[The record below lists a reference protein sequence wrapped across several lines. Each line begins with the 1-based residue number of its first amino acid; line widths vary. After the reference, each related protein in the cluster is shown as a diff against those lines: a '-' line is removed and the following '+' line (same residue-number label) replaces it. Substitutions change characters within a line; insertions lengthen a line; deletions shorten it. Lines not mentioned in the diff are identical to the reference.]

1 MSATITHVLGARPNF
16 VKAAPVIR
24 ALAALGHAQRVV
36 HTGQHY
42 DERMSDVFFVQL
54 GLPKPDVNLGVGS
67 GTQATMTAG
76 VLVGMEREFLENS
89 PSLAVLYGD
98 VNSTVG
104 AALAGAK
111 LGVPL
116 AHVEAGLRSFD
127 NTMPEEINRRLT
139 DQLCDLLFCTSPEA
153 LGHLAREGR
162 PDSAMHLVGNPM
174 IDTLVAN
181 LDKFDAAAARAAYG
195 LGDRR
200 YVVATLHRP
209 ANVDSPERAA
219 ELVRALHEVAAEL
232 DVIIPLHPRGRAT
245 LTAAGL
251 LASPEGALAG
261 RAEDPRGGSPRLHR
275 VHVAG
280 ARGGGDRDRFWRRA
294 GGDYAAARA
303 LPHTPAEHRAAH
315 HDHQRLQPARH
326 PRRAGGGGA
335 EGLRRRP
342 VRRRAAPAVG
352 RPGGAAHRPDRHL
365 LAGDAMSETPTAR
378 HADGEALTGDG
389 GRSEAGDAE
398 RTGTSPRTRGSPRSA
413 SGCRGSCA
421 TRACSWP

>member
-42 DERMSDVFFVQL
+42 DERLSDVFFVQL
-54 GLPKPDVNLGVGS
+54 GLPRPDVNLGVGS
-67 GTQATMTAG
+67 GSQAAQTAD
-76 VLVGMEREFLENS
+76 VLVGMEREFLEAP
-89 PSLAVLYGD
+89 PSLALLYGD

-162 PDSAMHLVGNPM
+162 PDSAMHFVGNPM

-195 LGDRR
+195 LADRR

-209 ANVDSPERAA
+209 ANVDSAERAA
-219 ELVRALHEVAAEL
+219 GLVRALHEVAAEL

-245 LTAAGL
+245 LTAVGL
-251 LASPEGALAG
+251 LDE
-261 RAEDPRGGSPRLHR
+261 ER
-275 VHVAG
+275 VHVVDPLG
-280 ARGGGDRDRFWRRA
+280 YIEFMSLVRG
-294 GGDYAAARA
+294 AAAIVTDSGGVQEETTLLRVPCLTLRPNTERPITITSGSNRLVTSDELA
-303 LPHTPAEHRAAH
+303 AAVLKASDDGPYAGELPPLWDGQAGPRI
-315 HDHQRLQPARH
+315 ARVIT
-326 PRRAGGGGA
+326 AWLA
-335 EGLRRRP
+335 
-342 VRRRAAPAVG
+342 VR
-352 RPGGAAHRPDRHL
+352 
-365 LAGDAMSETPTAR
+365 
-378 HADGEALTGDG
+378 
-389 GRSEAGDAE
+389 
-398 RTGTSPRTRGSPRSA
+398 
-413 SGCRGSCA
+413 
-421 TRACSWP
+421 